1 MDDVF
6 DSCRSSL
13 RDCYPFAAEEAIV
26 HCEIITMCHCLL
38 FRPSERCAEGV
49 RPGSTD
55 GVMFEVMCIMKI
67 DGRLNE
73 GSQSSMTMYIEGKA
87 FCVCAEYNN
96 AQMLK

>member
-6 DSCRSSL
+6 DSCRSSP

-26 HCEIITMCHCLL
+26 HCEIIIMCHCLL

-73 GSQSSMTMYIEGKA
+73 GSQSSMTLYIEGKA
-87 FCVCAEYNN
+87 FCVCAEYKN